1 MGFFKSH
8 DRCCSDVKKQIKM
21 SRLKSLKDFS
31 KIKGKKIFLRVDF
44 NVPISGGRVS
54 DITKIEKLKSNIE
67 KLLDQNCKIVL
78 ASHLGRPQKN
88 GKSGLSLLPVKNVAE
103 KIFSQKINFLEINK
117 KTKEDIDTSD
127 NQMFMLE
134 NLRFDPGEE
143 NNSNEYG
150 ELLSTFADIYIN
162 EAFSCSHRSH
172 ASIDAI
178 TQFIESFAGPSIID
192 EVDAL
197 EKVFLNSKKP
207 VACLI
212 GGSKISTKID
222 LIINLMPK
230 MDFMIIGGA
239 MANTFFKEKGFNV
252 GKSLVESNVGNTIKQ
267 IYQEA
272 NRFQCELTLP
282 EDVICS
288 KKFDQ
293 PGVNKKLEEVNEDDI
308 ILDIGIAST
317 EKIDEIIKKS
327 KTVLWNGPFG
337 LFEYDDFANGTNDIS
352 KSIAKYTLNNNL
364 ISVAGGGDTFAAI
377 KKSNQQNNFTYIST
391 AGGAFLEWLEGKIL
405 PGLKVLEK

>member
-1 MGFFKSH
+1 
-8 DRCCSDVKKQIKM
+8 M
-21 SRLKSLKDFS
+21 SQLKSLKDLS
-31 KIKGKKIFLRVDF
+31 KIKGKTVFLRVDF

-54 DITKIEKLKSNIE
+54 DTTKIEKLKTNINSLLNE
-67 KLLDQNCKIVL
+67 KCKVIL
-78 ASHLGRPQKN
+78 ASHLGRPQKK
-88 GKSGLSLLPVKNVAE
+88 GRDGLSLKPVKKISE
-103 KIFSQKINFLEINK
+103 KILKHEIDFLDINDETKNKIKNSKQKLI
-117 KTKEDIDTSD
+117 
-127 NQMFMLE
+127 MLE
-134 NLRFDPGEE
+134 NLRFDSGEE
-143 NNSNEYG
+143 SNSKEYAK
-150 ELLSTFADIYIN
+150 LLSSFADVYIN

-172 ASIDAI
+172 ASIDSI
-178 TQFIESFAGPSIID
+178 TNFLDAYAGSTIID
-192 EVDAL
+192 EVEAL

-239 MANTFFKEKGFNV
+239 MANNFFKHEGFNI
-252 GKSLVESNVGNTIKQ
+252 GKSLIEQNIETTIKS
-267 IYQEA
+267 IYQESK
-272 NRFQCELTLP
+272 RHECELILP
-282 EDVICS
+282 IDVICS

-293 PGVNKKLEEVNEDDI
+293 AGENKKLSEVNDDDI
-308 ILDIGIAST
+308 ILDIGIEST
-317 EKIDEIIKKS
+317 DKIDSILQKS

-352 KSIAKYTLNNNL
+352 RSIAKYTKNNNL
-364 ISVAGGGDTFAAI
+364 ISVAGGGDTLAAI
-377 KKSNQQNNFTYIST
+377 KKSNHQNDFTYIST

>member
-1 MGFFKSH
+1 
-8 DRCCSDVKKQIKM
+8 M
-21 SRLKSLKDFS
+21 SQLKSLKDLS
-31 KIKGKKIFLRVDF
+31 KIKGKTVFLRVDF

-54 DITKIEKLKSNIE
+54 DTTKIEKLKTNINSLLNE
-67 KLLDQNCKIVL
+67 KCKVIL
-78 ASHLGRPQKN
+78 ASHLGRPQKK
-88 GKSGLSLLPVKNVAE
+88 GKDGLSLKPVKKISE
-103 KIFSQKINFLEINK
+103 KILEHEIDFLDINDETKNKIKNSKQKLI
-117 KTKEDIDTSD
+117 
-127 NQMFMLE
+127 MLE
-134 NLRFDPGEE
+134 NLRFDSGEE
-143 NNSNEYG
+143 SNSKEYAK
-150 ELLSTFADIYIN
+150 LLSSFADVYIN

-172 ASIDAI
+172 ASIDSI
-178 TQFIESFAGPSIID
+178 TDFLDAYAGSTIID
-192 EVDAL
+192 EVEAL

-239 MANTFFKEKGFNV
+239 MANNFFKHEGFNI
-252 GKSLVESNVGNTIKQ
+252 GKSLIEQNIETTIKS
-267 IYQEA
+267 IYQESK
-272 NRFQCELTLP
+272 RHECELILP
-282 EDVICS
+282 IDVICS

-293 PGVNKKLEEVNEDDI
+293 AGENKKLSEVNDDDI
-308 ILDIGIAST
+308 ILDIGIEST
-317 EKIDEIIKKS
+317 DKIDSILQKS

-352 KSIAKYTLNNNL
+352 RSIAKYTKTNNL
-364 ISVAGGGDTFAAI
+364 ISVAGGGDTLAAI
-377 KKSNQQNNFTYIST
+377 KKSNHQNDFTYIST

>member
-1 MGFFKSH
+1 
-8 DRCCSDVKKQIKM
+8 M
-21 SRLKSLKDFS
+21 SQLKSLRDLS
-31 KIKGKKIFLRVDF
+31 KIKGKTVFLRVDF

-54 DITKIEKLKSNIE
+54 DTTKIEKLKTNINSLLNE
-67 KLLDQNCKIVL
+67 KCKVIL
-78 ASHLGRPQKN
+78 ASHLGRPQKK
-88 GKSGLSLLPVKNVAE
+88 GRDGLSLKPVKKISE
-103 KIFSQKINFLEINK
+103 KILEHEIDFLDINDETKNKIKNSKQKLI
-117 KTKEDIDTSD
+117 
-127 NQMFMLE
+127 MLE
-134 NLRFDPGEE
+134 NLRFDSGEE
-143 NNSNEYG
+143 SNSKEYAK
-150 ELLSTFADIYIN
+150 LLSSFADVYIN

-172 ASIDAI
+172 ASIDSI
-178 TQFIESFAGPSIID
+178 TNFLDAYAGSTIID
-192 EVDAL
+192 EVEAL

-239 MANTFFKEKGFNV
+239 MANNFFKHEGFNI
-252 GKSLVESNVGNTIKQ
+252 GKSLIEKNIETTIKS
-267 IYQEA
+267 IYQESK
-272 NRFQCELTLP
+272 RHECELILP
-282 EDVICS
+282 IDVICS

-293 PGVNKKLEEVNEDDI
+293 AGENKKLSEVNDDDI
-308 ILDIGIAST
+308 ILDIGIEST
-317 EKIDEIIKKS
+317 DKIDSILQKS

-352 KSIAKYTLNNNL
+352 RSIAKYTKTNNL
-364 ISVAGGGDTFAAI
+364 ISVAGGGDTLAAI
-377 KKSNQQNNFTYIST
+377 KKSNHQNDFTYIST

>member
-1 MGFFKSH
+1 
-8 DRCCSDVKKQIKM
+8 M
-21 SRLKSLKDFS
+21 SQLKSLKDLS
-31 KIKGKKIFLRVDF
+31 KIKGKTVFLRVDF

-54 DITKIEKLKSNIE
+54 DTTKIEKLKTNINSLLNE
-67 KLLDQNCKIVL
+67 KCKVIL
-78 ASHLGRPQKN
+78 ASHLGRPQKK
-88 GKSGLSLLPVKNVAE
+88 GRDGLSLKPVKKISE
-103 KIFSQKINFLEINK
+103 KILEHEIDFLDINDETKNKIKNSKQKLI
-117 KTKEDIDTSD
+117 
-127 NQMFMLE
+127 MLE
-134 NLRFDPGEE
+134 NLRFDSGEE
-143 NNSNEYG
+143 SNSKEYAK
-150 ELLSTFADIYIN
+150 LLSSFADVYIN

-172 ASIDAI
+172 ASTDSITNFLDAY
-178 TQFIESFAGPSIID
+178 AGSTIID
-192 EVDAL
+192 EVEAL

-239 MANTFFKEKGFNV
+239 MANNFFKHEGFNI
-252 GKSLVESNVGNTIKQ
+252 GKSLIEQNIETTIKS
-267 IYQEA
+267 IYQESK
-272 NRFQCELTLP
+272 RHECELILP
-282 EDVICS
+282 IDVICS

-293 PGVNKKLEEVNEDDI
+293 AGENKKLSEVNDDDI
-308 ILDIGIAST
+308 ILDIGIEST
-317 EKIDEIIKKS
+317 DKIDSILQKS

-352 KSIAKYTLNNNL
+352 RSIAKYTKTNNL
-364 ISVAGGGDTFAAI
+364 ISVAGGGDTLAAI
-377 KKSNQQNNFTYIST
+377 KKSNHQNDFTYIST

>member
-1 MGFFKSH
+1 
-8 DRCCSDVKKQIKM
+8 M
-21 SRLKSLKDFS
+21 SQLKSLKDLS
-31 KIKGKKIFLRVDF
+31 KIKGKTVFLRVDF

-54 DITKIEKLKSNIE
+54 DTTKIEKLKTNINSLLNE
-67 KLLDQNCKIVL
+67 KCKVIL
-78 ASHLGRPQKN
+78 ASHLGRPQKK
-88 GKSGLSLLPVKNVAE
+88 GKDGLSLKPVKKISE
-103 KIFSQKINFLEINK
+103 KILGHEIDFLDINDETKNNVKNSKQKLI
-117 KTKEDIDTSD
+117 
-127 NQMFMLE
+127 MLE
-134 NLRFDPGEE
+134 NLRFDSGEE
-143 NNSNEYG
+143 SNSKEYAK
-150 ELLSTFADIYIN
+150 LLSSFADVYIN

-172 ASIDAI
+172 ASIDSI
-178 TQFIESFAGPSIID
+178 TDFLDAYAGSTIID
-192 EVDAL
+192 EVEAL

-239 MANTFFKEKGFNV
+239 MANNFFKHEGFNI
-252 GKSLVESNVGNTIKQ
+252 GKSLIEQNIETTIKS
-267 IYQEA
+267 IYQESK
-272 NRFQCELTLP
+272 RHECELILP
-282 EDVICS
+282 IDVICS

-293 PGVNKKLEEVNEDDI
+293 AGKNKKLSEVNDDDI
-308 ILDIGIAST
+308 ILDIGIEST
-317 EKIDEIIKKS
+317 DKIDSILQKS

-352 KSIAKYTLNNNL
+352 RSIAKYTKTNNL
-364 ISVAGGGDTFAAI
+364 ISVAGGGDTLAAI
-377 KKSNQQNNFTYIST
+377 KKSNHQNDFTYIST

>member
-1 MGFFKSH
+1 
-8 DRCCSDVKKQIKM
+8 M
-21 SRLKSLKDFS
+21 SQLKSLKDLS
-31 KIKGKKIFLRVDF
+31 KIKGKTVFLRVDF

-54 DITKIEKLKSNIE
+54 DTTKIEKLKTNINSLLNE
-67 KLLDQNCKIVL
+67 KCKVIL
-78 ASHLGRPQKN
+78 ASHLGRPQKK
-88 GKSGLSLLPVKNVAE
+88 GRAGLSLKPVKKISE
-103 KIFSQKINFLEINK
+103 KILGHEIDFLDINDETKNKIKNSKQKLI
-117 KTKEDIDTSD
+117 
-127 NQMFMLE
+127 MLE
-134 NLRFDPGEE
+134 NLRFDSGEE
-143 NNSNEYG
+143 SNSKEYAK
-150 ELLSTFADIYIN
+150 LLSSFADFYIN

-172 ASIDAI
+172 ASIDSI
-178 TQFIESFAGPSIID
+178 TDFLDAYAGSTIID

-239 MANTFFKEKGFNV
+239 MANNFFKHEGFNI
-252 GKSLVESNVGNTIKQ
+252 GKSLIEQNIETTIKS
-267 IYQEA
+267 IYQESK
-272 NRFQCELTLP
+272 RHECELILP
-282 EDVICS
+282 IDVICS

-293 PGVNKKLEEVNEDDI
+293 AGENKKLSEVNDDDI
-308 ILDIGIAST
+308 ILDIGIEST
-317 EKIDEIIKKS
+317 DKIDSILQKS

-352 KSIAKYTLNNNL
+352 RSIAKYTKNNNL
-364 ISVAGGGDTFAAI
+364 ISVAGGGDTLAAI
-377 KKSNQQNNFTYIST
+377 KKSNHQNDFTYIST

>member
-1 MGFFKSH
+1 
-8 DRCCSDVKKQIKM
+8 M
-21 SRLKSLKDFS
+21 SQLKSLKDLS
-31 KIKGKKIFLRVDF
+31 KIKGKTVFLRVDF

-54 DITKIEKLKSNIE
+54 DTTKIEKLKTNINSLLNE
-67 KLLDQNCKIVL
+67 KCKVIL
-78 ASHLGRPQKN
+78 ASHLGRPQKK
-88 GKSGLSLLPVKNVAE
+88 GKDGLSLKPVKKISE
-103 KIFSQKINFLEINK
+103 KILEHEIDFLDINDETKNKIKNSKQKLI
-117 KTKEDIDTSD
+117 
-127 NQMFMLE
+127 MLE
-134 NLRFDPGEE
+134 NLRFDSGEE
-143 NNSNEYG
+143 SNSKEYAK
-150 ELLSTFADIYIN
+150 LLSSFADVYIN

-172 ASIDAI
+172 ASIDSI
-178 TQFIESFAGPSIID
+178 TDFLDAYAGSTIID
-192 EVDAL
+192 EVEAL

-239 MANTFFKEKGFNV
+239 MANNFFKHEGFNI
-252 GKSLVESNVGNTIKQ
+252 GKSLIEQNIETTIKS
-267 IYQEA
+267 IYQESK
-272 NRFQCELTLP
+272 RHECELILP
-282 EDVICS
+282 IDVICS

-293 PGVNKKLEEVNEDDI
+293 AGKNKKLSEVNDDDI
-308 ILDIGIAST
+308 ILDIGIEST
-317 EKIDEIIKKS
+317 DKIDSILQKS

-352 KSIAKYTLNNNL
+352 RSIAKYTKNNNL
-364 ISVAGGGDTFAAI
+364 ISVAGGGDTLAAI
-377 KKSNQQNNFTYIST
+377 KKSNHQNDFTYIST

>member
-1 MGFFKSH
+1 
-8 DRCCSDVKKQIKM
+8 M
-21 SRLKSLKDFS
+21 SQLKSLKDLS
-31 KIKGKKIFLRVDF
+31 KIKGKTVFLRVDF

-54 DITKIEKLKSNIE
+54 DTTKIEKLKTNINSLLNE
-67 KLLDQNCKIVL
+67 KCKVIL
-78 ASHLGRPQKN
+78 ASHLGRPQKK
-88 GKSGLSLLPVKNVAE
+88 GRDGLSLKPVKKISE
-103 KIFSQKINFLEINK
+103 KILEHEIDFLDINDETKNKIKNSKQKLI
-117 KTKEDIDTSD
+117 
-127 NQMFMLE
+127 MLE
-134 NLRFDPGEE
+134 NLRFDSGEE
-143 NNSNEYG
+143 SNSKEYAK
-150 ELLSTFADIYIN
+150 LLSSFADVYIN

-172 ASIDAI
+172 ASIDSI
-178 TQFIESFAGPSIID
+178 TDFLDAYAGSTIID

-239 MANTFFKEKGFNV
+239 MANNFFKHEGFNI
-252 GKSLVESNVGNTIKQ
+252 GKSLIEQNIETTIKS
-267 IYQEA
+267 IYQESK
-272 NRFQCELTLP
+272 RHECELILP
-282 EDVICS
+282 IDVICS

-293 PGVNKKLEEVNEDDI
+293 AGENKKLSEVNDDDI
-308 ILDIGIAST
+308 ILDIGIEST
-317 EKIDEIIKKS
+317 DKIDSILQKS

-352 KSIAKYTLNNNL
+352 RSIAKYTKANNL
-364 ISVAGGGDTFAAI
+364 ISVAGGGDTLAAI
-377 KKSNQQNNFTYIST
+377 KKSNHQNDFTYIST

>member
-1 MGFFKSH
+1 
-8 DRCCSDVKKQIKM
+8 M
-21 SRLKSLKDFS
+21 SQLKSLKDLS
-31 KIKGKKIFLRVDF
+31 KIKGKTVFLRVDF

-54 DITKIEKLKSNIE
+54 DTTKIEKLKTNINSLLNE
-67 KLLDQNCKIVL
+67 KCKVIL
-78 ASHLGRPQKN
+78 ASHLGRPQKK
-88 GKSGLSLLPVKNVAE
+88 GKDGLSLKPVKKISE
-103 KIFSQKINFLEINK
+103 KILGHEINFLDINDE
-117 KTKEDIDTSD
+117 TKNNVKNSKQKLI
-127 NQMFMLE
+127 MLE
-134 NLRFDPGEE
+134 NLRFDSGEE
-143 NNSNEYG
+143 SNSKEYAK
-150 ELLSTFADIYIN
+150 LLSSFADVYIN

-172 ASIDAI
+172 ASIDSI
-178 TQFIESFAGPSIID
+178 TDFLDAYAGSTIID

-239 MANTFFKEKGFNV
+239 MANNFFKHEGFNI
-252 GKSLVESNVGNTIKQ
+252 GKSLIEQNIETTIKS
-267 IYQEA
+267 IYQESK
-272 NRFQCELTLP
+272 RHECELILP
-282 EDVICS
+282 IDVICS

-293 PGVNKKLEEVNEDDI
+293 AGENKKLSEVNDDDI
-308 ILDIGIAST
+308 ILDIGIEST
-317 EKIDEIIKKS
+317 DKIDSILQKS

-352 KSIAKYTLNNNL
+352 RSIAKYTKNNNL
-364 ISVAGGGDTFAAI
+364 ISVAGGGDTLAAI
-377 KKSNQQNNFTYIST
+377 KKSNHQNDFTYIST

>member
-1 MGFFKSH
+1 
-8 DRCCSDVKKQIKM
+8 M
-21 SRLKSLKDFS
+21 SQLKSLKDLS
-31 KIKGKKIFLRVDF
+31 KIKGKTVFLRVDF

-54 DITKIEKLKSNIE
+54 DTTKIEKLKTNINSLLNE
-67 KLLDQNCKIVL
+67 KCKVIL
-78 ASHLGRPQKN
+78 ASHLGRPQKK
-88 GKSGLSLLPVKNVAE
+88 GRDGLSLKPVKKISE
-103 KIFSQKINFLEINK
+103 KILEHEINFLDINDE
-117 KTKEDIDTSD
+117 TKNKIKNSK
-127 NQMFMLE
+127 QKLIMLE
-134 NLRFDPGEE
+134 NLRFDSGEE
-143 NNSNEYG
+143 SNSKEYAK
-150 ELLSTFADIYIN
+150 LLSSFADVYIN

-172 ASIDAI
+172 ASIDSI
-178 TQFIESFAGPSIID
+178 TNFLDAYAGSTIID
-192 EVDAL
+192 EVEAL

-239 MANTFFKEKGFNV
+239 MANNFFKHEGFNI
-252 GKSLVESNVGNTIKQ
+252 GKSLIEKNIETTIKS
-267 IYQEA
+267 IYQESK
-272 NRFQCELTLP
+272 RHECELILP
-282 EDVICS
+282 IDVICS

-293 PGVNKKLEEVNEDDI
+293 AGENKKLSEVNDDDI
-308 ILDIGIAST
+308 ILDIGIEST
-317 EKIDEIIKKS
+317 DKIDSILQKS

-352 KSIAKYTLNNNL
+352 RSIAKYTKTNNL
-364 ISVAGGGDTFAAI
+364 ISVAGGGDTLAAI
-377 KKSNQQNNFTYIST
+377 KKSNHQNDFTYIST

>member
-1 MGFFKSH
+1 
-8 DRCCSDVKKQIKM
+8 M
-21 SRLKSLKDFS
+21 SQLKSLKDLS
-31 KIKGKKIFLRVDF
+31 KIKGKTVFLRVDF

-54 DITKIEKLKSNIE
+54 DTTKIEKLKTNINSLLNE
-67 KLLDQNCKIVL
+67 KCKVIL
-78 ASHLGRPQKN
+78 ASHLGRPQKK
-88 GKSGLSLLPVKNVAE
+88 GRDGLSLKPVKKISE
-103 KIFSQKINFLEINK
+103 KILGHEINFLDINDE
-117 KTKEDIDTSD
+117 TKNNIKNSK
-127 NQMFMLE
+127 QKLIMLE
-134 NLRFDPGEE
+134 NLRFDSGEE
-143 NNSNEYG
+143 SNSKEYAK
-150 ELLSTFADIYIN
+150 LLSSFADVYIN

-172 ASIDAI
+172 ASIDSI
-178 TQFIESFAGPSIID
+178 TDFLDAYAGSTIID
-192 EVDAL
+192 EVEAL

-239 MANTFFKEKGFNV
+239 MANNFFKHEGFNI
-252 GKSLVESNVGNTIKQ
+252 GKSLIEQNIETTIKS
-267 IYQEA
+267 IYQESK
-272 NRFQCELTLP
+272 RHECELILP
-282 EDVICS
+282 IDVICS

-293 PGVNKKLEEVNEDDI
+293 AGENKKLSEVNDDDI
-308 ILDIGIAST
+308 ILDIGIEST
-317 EKIDEIIKKS
+317 DKIDSILQKS

-352 KSIAKYTLNNNL
+352 RSIAKYTKNNNL
-364 ISVAGGGDTFAAI
+364 ISVAGGGDTLAAI
-377 KKSNQQNNFTYIST
+377 KKSNHQNDFTYIST

>member
-1 MGFFKSH
+1 
-8 DRCCSDVKKQIKM
+8 M
-21 SRLKSLKDFS
+21 SQLKSLKDLS
-31 KIKGKKIFLRVDF
+31 KIKGKTVFLRVDF

-54 DITKIEKLKSNIE
+54 DTTKIEKLKTNINSLLNE
-67 KLLDQNCKIVL
+67 KCKVIL
-78 ASHLGRPQKN
+78 ASHLGRPQKK
-88 GKSGLSLLPVKNVAE
+88 GRAGLSLKPVKKISE
-103 KIFSQKINFLEINK
+103 KILGHEINFLDINDE
-117 KTKEDIDTSD
+117 TKNNVKNSKQKLI
-127 NQMFMLE
+127 MLE
-134 NLRFDPGEE
+134 NLRFDSGEE
-143 NNSNEYG
+143 SNSKEYAK
-150 ELLSTFADIYIN
+150 LLSSFADFYIN

-172 ASIDAI
+172 ASIDSI
-178 TQFIESFAGPSIID
+178 TDFLDAYAGSTIID

-239 MANTFFKEKGFNV
+239 MANNFFKHEGFNI
-252 GKSLVESNVGNTIKQ
+252 GKSLIEQNIETTIKS
-267 IYQEA
+267 IYQESK
-272 NRFQCELTLP
+272 RHECELILP
-282 EDVICS
+282 IDVICS

-293 PGVNKKLEEVNEDDI
+293 AGENKKLSEVNDDDI
-308 ILDIGIAST
+308 ILDIGIEST
-317 EKIDEIIKKS
+317 DKIDSILQKS

-352 KSIAKYTLNNNL
+352 RSIAKYTKNNNL
-364 ISVAGGGDTFAAI
+364 ISVAGGGDTLAAI
-377 KKSNQQNNFTYIST
+377 KKSNHQNDFTYIST